1 MELGMTT
8 PIEDHTIRTAIA
20 AELAR
25 VGWSNYRLARQS
37 GVSAVVIGRFLSRQR
52 DIKASTAARLMA
64 ALGLKIERN
73 RDDRQTDC

>member
-1 MELGMTT
+1 MTH
-8 PIEDHTIRTAIA
+8 IDEHDIRRAIA

-25 VGWSNYRLARQS
+25 VGWSNYRLAKQS

-64 ALGLKIERN
+64 ALGLTIESKGAN
-73 RDDRQTDC
+73 DEN